1 MTIGLSSMIEIQRV
15 TLFPILPVMI
25 EHLNTALALFSCRL
39 LVCCCALLA
48 YNVFGAYPWLAVA
61 VGLMVL
67 FLTYLFAST
76 VKKCWAQKLSLS
88 RVFVSNLK
96 TDIVLAIIIPF
107 YLLEFNLGKWHLFFM
122 AAMTWLFVDIVRLNI
137 NQYTDARRH

>member
-1 MTIGLSSMIEIQRV
+1 
-15 TLFPILPVMI
+15 MI
-25 EHLNTALALFSCRL
+25 EHLNTALALFSYLL

-67 FLTYLFAST
+67 FLTYLFAFT

-107 YLLEFNLGKWHLFFM
+107 YLLEFNLDKWHLFFM

>member
-1 MTIGLSSMIEIQRV
+1 
-15 TLFPILPVMI
+15 MI
-25 EHLNTALALFSCRL
+25 EHLNTALALFSYLL

-48 YNVFGAYPWLAVA
+48 YNVFGAYPWLAVII
-61 VGLMVL
+61 GLMIL

-137 NQYTDARRH
+137 NQYTDCLLYTSPSPRDRMVSRMPSSA